1 MSWQNSS
8 TREKQQNLLAR
19 RLHPWKTNRLLRCS
33 YLLEAGARAEAEEGE
48 RQEEAQWVAAP
59 AGGGDSRAGGGGG
72 GGDAKFV

>member
-33 YLLEAGARAEAEEGE
+33 YLLEAGARAEAGE
-48 RQEEAQWVAAP
+48 RQEGAQWVAAP